1 MTSYSGT
8 PVLKVGRGK
17 KCKFASYRLL
27 IVTDFKTV
35 LFAGI
40 VIQNPNYLPGIFYF
54 LSTGELRCFLPHPN
68 VSRERGDL
76 LKGEDFLDL
85 PYCFNCILLTGM
97 TCKRFLQDS
106 QGPVVLTDS
115 MVLIWALAH
124 KASPLSLA
132 AAPSGTMPCTTTP
145 QHSLQHSYF
154 DPWRSGSSLAPQSIS
169 LSHVNNSTSPQV
181 SNQSQR

>member
-17 KCKFASYRLL
+17 KCKFANYRLL
-27 IVTDFKTV
+27 IVTNFKTV

-54 LSTGELRCFLPHPN
+54 PSTWELRCFLLHPN

-85 PYCFNCILLTGM
+85 PCWFTCILLTGM
-97 TCKRFLQDS
+97 TCKQFLHDS
-106 QGPVVLTDS
+106 QGPAALTDS

-132 AAPSGTMPCTTTP
+132 AAPSGSLCVPCTTTP
-145 QHSLQHSYF
+145 
-154 DPWRSGSSLAPQSIS
+154 
-169 LSHVNNSTSPQV
+169 
-181 SNQSQR
+181 

>member
-17 KCKFASYRLL
+17 KCKFANYRLL
-27 IVTDFKTV
+27 IVTNFKTV

-54 LSTGELRCFLPHPN
+54 PSTWELRCFLLHPN

-85 PYCFNCILLTGM
+85 PCWFTCILLTGM
-97 TCKRFLQDS
+97 TCKQFLHDS
-106 QGPVVLTDS
+106 QGPAALTDS
-115 MVLIWALAH
+115 MALIWALAH

-132 AAPSGTMPCTTTP
+132 AAPSGSLCVPCTTTP
-145 QHSLQHSYF
+145 
-154 DPWRSGSSLAPQSIS
+154 
-169 LSHVNNSTSPQV
+169 
-181 SNQSQR
+181 

>member
-17 KCKFASYRLL
+17 KCQFANYRLL

-54 LSTGELRCFLPHPN
+54 LSTWELRCFLLHPN

-85 PYCFNCILLTGM
+85 PCWFTGILLTGM
-97 TCKRFLQDS
+97 TCKQFLHDS
-106 QGPVVLTDS
+106 QGPAALTDS

-132 AAPSGTMPCTTTP
+132 AAPSGSLCVPCTTTP
-145 QHSLQHSYF
+145 QHSLQHSYS
-154 DPWRSGSSLAPQSIS
+154 DPWHGGPSLAP
-169 LSHVNNSTSPQV
+169 
-181 SNQSQR
+181 

>member
-1 MTSYSGT
+1 MTAYSGT

-17 KCKFASYRLL
+17 KCKLANYRLF

-40 VIQNPNYLPGIFYF
+40 VIQNPNYLPGISHF
-54 LSTGELRCFLPHPN
+54 LSIWELRCFLLHLN
-68 VSRERGDL
+68 VSRKRGDL

-85 PYCFNCILLTGM
+85 PYWFNCILLTGM
-97 TCKRFLQDS
+97 TCKQFLHNS
-106 QGPVVLTDS
+106 RGPAVLTDN
-115 MVLIWALAH
+115 MVIIWALAH

-132 AAPSGTMPCTTTP
+132 AAPSGTTPCTTTP

-154 DPWRSGSSLAPQSIS
+154 DPWQGGPSLAPWAIS
-169 LSHVNNSTSPQV
+169 LSHVKNSTSPQV
-181 SNQSQR
+181 SNKSQR

>member
-8 PVLKVGRGK
+8 PVLRVGRGK
-17 KCKFASYRLL
+17 KCKFANYRLL
-27 IVTDFKTV
+27 IVTNFKTV

-54 LSTGELRCFLPHPN
+54 PSTWELRCFLLHPN

-85 PYCFNCILLTGM
+85 PCWFTCILLTGM
-97 TCKRFLQDS
+97 TCKQFLHDS
-106 QGPVVLTDS
+106 QGPAALTDS
-115 MVLIWALAH
+115 MALIWALAH

-132 AAPSGTMPCTTTP
+132 AAPSGSLCVPCTTTP
-145 QHSLQHSYF
+145 
-154 DPWRSGSSLAPQSIS
+154 
-169 LSHVNNSTSPQV
+169 
-181 SNQSQR
+181 